1 VRVPIAPAA
10 LVAPLV
16 VAALVSA
23 DNNAQLFTSYDP
35 LALRLEAPFTDL
47 FAHASSPDYSVR
59 GTLSY
64 SDGGRVVSFRD
75 AGITVRGHTSRNEGE
90 CSFPKLKVDFD
101 SKADGSTLFGGMKSV
116 KIGTHCGESTDNQ
129 LTERF
134 GRLPNQQ
141 SPLREAF
148 VYRLLDIFEVP
159 TLRARPARITYVE
172 SNAKP
177 PLERN
182 AVIVEGEGDALR
194 RLGGSRE
201 IPPEQFTTAR
211 AMFSTE
217 DAARLAFAQAMIG
230 NFDWCLKFFD
240 NDTYRCDER
249 RKLWNVMA
257 IAMDGSGRAG
267 ARPLIYDF
275 DVAGMVAG
283 KHRWFADVYNTA
295 FSGSRSPAE
304 LEVLGQVQR
313 TRSLFS
319 RVVLDAA
326 RAHFAGRKSAAY
338 GALQATQIDA
348 SGRQSIREYL
358 DSFFSAI
365 ASDDAFYR
373 PVVTATGVNPFADAG
388 RAQAVCPAL
397 GAIPVGTPISD
408 PLDRRGDM
416 IQVVLLDALW
426 KWATPAKC
434 ADIHT
439 SPVWIPANSVS
450 RDYPAR

>member
-1 VRVPIAPAA
+1 MRVPIAAAA
-10 LVAPLV
+10 LVAPI
-16 VAALVSA
+16 VAVALVSA
-23 DNNAQLFTSYDP
+23 DNSAQLFSSYDP
-35 LALRLEAPFTDL
+35 VVLRLEAPFTDL
-47 FAHASSPDYSVR
+47 FAHPSSPDYSVR

-64 SDGGRVVSFRD
+64 TDGGRVVSFRD

-101 SKADGSTLFGGMKSV
+101 SKADGSTLLGGMKSV
-116 KIGTHCGESTDNQ
+116 KIGTHCGESNGDQ
-129 LTERF
+129 LTERY

-148 VYRLLDIFEVP
+148 VYRLLDVFGVP
-159 TLRARPARITYVE
+159 TLRARPARITYIE

-182 AVIVEGEGDALR
+182 AVIVEGEGDAVR

-217 DAARLAFAQAMIG
+217 DAVTLAFAEAMIG

-257 IAMDGSGRAG
+257 IATDDGGRAG

-275 DVAGMVAG
+275 DIAGMVTG
-283 KHRWFADVYNTA
+283 RHKWFADVYNTA
-295 FSGSRSPAE
+295 FSASRSPAE

-319 RVVLDAA
+319 RAVLDAA
-326 RAHFAGRKSAAY
+326 RAHFAGRKSP
-338 GALQATQIDA
+338 GDA
-348 SGRQSIREYL
+348 
-358 DSFFSAI
+358 
-365 ASDDAFYR
+365 
-373 PVVTATGVNPFADAG
+373 
-388 RAQAVCPAL
+388 
-397 GAIPVGTPISD
+397 
-408 PLDRRGDM
+408 DRRGRPTID
-416 IQVVLLDALW
+416 
-426 KWATPAKC
+426 PG
-434 ADIHT
+434 
-439 SPVWIPANSVS
+439 VS
-450 RDYPAR
+450 RQLLQRDRVRRYVLSPCCDGDRSESIRGPGPRADRLPGARRDSRRHADLGSAGPPRRHDPGRAPGFAVEMGAARQVRGRPHVAGLDSRKLRE